1 MAQARIYLTSGYDRF
16 IFPITPN
23 SISVKRGASTLSFNI
38 IGLGEHKIPRGIQ
51 ATGYSWNGT
60 FPGIGMANLGFLN
73 VWADP
78 RETVNT
84 LTNWMNNG
92 TILDLMITEAGIVDR
107 VFIESF
113 TPTYQGAG
121 NINYQ
126 INLTAY
132 RALIVSAAPPQPKV
146 TVPKEAAAAQS
157 TTDASSGGKKKVT
170 PKPNKNTGDDKKT
183 ALSVLIPTAT
193 AVKAVQNAVKTAV
206 TAITL
211 VNKLTKK

>member
-1 MAQARIYLTSGYDRF
+1 MAQARIYLTNGYDRF

-23 SISVKRGASTLSFNI
+23 SISIKHGATTLSFNI

-51 ATGYSWNGT
+51 ATGYSWSGT
-60 FPGIGMANLGFLN
+60 FPGIGVSDLGFLN

-78 RETVNT
+78 REIVNT
-84 LTNWMNNG
+84 LTNWMNSG
-92 TILDLMITEAGIVDR
+92 AVLDLMITEAGIVDR

-132 RALIVSAAPPQPKV
+132 RALIVTAAPPQPKV
-146 TVPKEAAAAQS
+146 AIPKETAPAAS
-157 TTDASSGGKKKVT
+157 TTAASSGGKKVSTNK
-170 PKPNKNTGDDKKT
+170 KNTGNTQKNP
-183 ALSVLIPTAT
+183 LSAIIPIAT
-193 AVKAVQNAVKTAV
+193 AVKAVVNTVQ
-206 TAITL
+206 TAI
-211 VNKLTKK
+211 VKLTGGK